1 MKLPELIPAQFV
13 QRDNRFLAT
22 VVVNGDRSWAHVP
35 NSGRLQELFKPG
47 RTVWIAP
54 AASEKRKTN
63 FDLKLVE
70 YHDVLVSVDARLPN
84 PLFAEAVRNNRLT
97 DFEFPIIQ
105 PEVTQ
110 LDSRL
115 DFRLSGPN
123 GTCWVETKSVTLV
136 KQDLALFPDAPTHRG
151 RRHLEDLIELRKKGD
166 RAAVIFIIQRPDANA
181 FARNEAAD
189 PIFANTLQK
198 AADQGVEV
206 RAFRCSVSLDE
217 ITITA
222 EIPVRL
228 E

>member
-22 VVVNGDRSWAHVP
+22 VSVNGVSSWAHVP

-54 AASEKRKTN
+54 ATSEKRKTS

-84 PLFAEAVRNNRLT
+84 PLFAEAVRNNRLAG
-97 DFEFPIIQ
+97 FEFPIIQ

-115 DFRLSGPN
+115 DFKLSGPN

-136 KQDLALFPDAPTHRG
+136 EQGLALFPDAPTHRG

-166 RAAVIFIIQRPDANA
+166 RAAVVFIIQRPDASA
-181 FARNEAAD
+181 FAPNESAD
-189 PIFANTLQK
+189 PVFADTLRQ
-198 AADQGVEV
+198 AANLTVEV
-206 RAFRCSVSLDE
+206 RAFRCAISLKE
-217 ITITA
+217 IFINY
-222 EIPVRL
+222 EIPVTV
-228 E
+228 